1 MGSFTIHSVD
11 EELNRRL
18 REEAT
23 RRKTSKNRLVKEL
36 LERSLGLRTG
46 GNLHDDYRE
55 FCGVWNDEERKAFD
69 GRQRENARIDPEQWS

>member
-1 MGSFTIHSVD
+1 M
-11 EELNRRL
+11 

-23 RRKTSKNRLVKEL
+23 RRKTSKSSLVKEL

-55 FCGVWNDEERKAFD
+55 FCGVWIAAGTMEHAAHLLSFD
-69 GRQRENARIDPEQWS
+69 AHFAEIDGLVRVSLGKPAHCF